1 MSGSLRFVPA
11 LRATLGRRAA
21 ALGLAGALVIA
32 PAAAATAATSATAVA
47 HPKVLALIPFGATG
61 PHAVAVSPL
70 TDEAYVINSAL
81 NAHSCPMSVWV
92 INGRTHKV
100 TAKINPPTRG
110 TCPELFDVVV
120 SPVTGDAYLLE
131 VGVVGNI
138 ARSTVVAISGKTNK
152 VIKTFD
158 LSGALGNFL
167 VSPKTGDV
175 YVDDISPVGK
185 PKLTVINGRTNK
197 VSAAVRLPA
206 KPSGT
211 DAISPVTGDIYAAT
225 GDTVT
230 VINGKTNKVTASV
243 PLGSSGVA
251 GNLRDAMDVAVS
263 PVTGEAYVYGQDQ
276 HQPRYSYMGEFL
288 AVISGKTN
296 KVIETWTGTDGAT
309 TTLGAPVISPK
320 TGDVYYADIKDNEV
334 VIRSGTTN
342 AVIGTVTG
350 FPDSGYGPTP
360 LTVSP
365 VTGDL
370 YVENFGDFSL
380 WVVGGTTGKI
390 TGSVKVVVHGHPEV
404 GLGAIS
410 PRTGDVYVIN
420 YAPAHNAVA
429 VVAG

>member
-1 MSGSLRFVPA
+1 MTGSWRLVVAPHGA
-11 LRATLGRRAA
+11 LRRGAA
-21 ALGLAGALVIA
+21 ALVTAGALVLA
-32 PAAAATAATSATAVA
+32 PTATAAAATSATAVA
-47 HPKVLALIPFGATG
+47 HPKVLALIPFGDIG
-61 PHAVAVSPL
+61 PSAVAVSPL

-81 NAHSCPMSVWV
+81 NVGICTVSVWV
-92 INGRTHKV
+92 INGTTHKV
-100 TAKINPPTRG
+100 TAKLKPPTRG
-110 TCPELFDVVV
+110 TCPELFDVVI
-120 SPVTGDAYLLE
+120 SPVTGDVYLLE
-131 VGVVGNI
+131 VGDVGGN
-138 ARSTVVAISGKTNK
+138 ARATVVAISGKTNK
-152 VIKTFD
+152 VIRTFP
-158 LSGALGNFL
+158 LSGGLGNIL

-175 YVDDISPVGK
+175 YVDDISPGGK
-185 PKLTVINGRTNK
+185 AKLTVINGRTNK
-197 VSAAVRLPA
+197 VTAAVRLPA

-211 DAISPVTGDIYAAT
+211 DAISPVTGDVYAAT
-225 GDTVT
+225 GDSVT
-230 VINGKTNKVTASV
+230 VVNGTTNKVTASV

-251 GNLRDAMDVAVS
+251 GNPRAALDVAVS
-263 PVTGEAYVYGQDQ
+263 PVTGEAYVYGLDKD
-276 HQPRYSYMGEFL
+276 QPRYEVMGAFL

-296 KVIETWTGTDGAT
+296 KIIETWTGTDGAT

-370 YVENFGDFSL
+370 YAENFGDFSL
-380 WVVGGTTGKI
+380 WVAGGTTGKI

-404 GLGAIS
+404 GLGGIS